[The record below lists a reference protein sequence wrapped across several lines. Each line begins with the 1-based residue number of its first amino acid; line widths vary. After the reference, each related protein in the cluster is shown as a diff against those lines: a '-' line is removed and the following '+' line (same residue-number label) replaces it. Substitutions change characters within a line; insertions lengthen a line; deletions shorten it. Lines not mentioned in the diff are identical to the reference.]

1 MVPTA
6 KNLFASV
13 IEELTLPNT
22 ESLVPSLRPKEARY
36 ERPSDEM
43 IMVPKRMLGQ
53 LALPNPAERGLGEA
67 NQLIVAQNTLMEQ
80 VLALANGDDM
90 DTRDMVSVMSVAAIV
105 IMSMVMLFQSMPTTM
120 LLKRLM

>member
-1 MVPTA
+1 MLPIA
-6 KNLFASV
+6 KNTVESV
-13 IEELTLPNT
+13 IDELALSNG
-22 ESLVPSLRPKEARY
+22 Y
-36 ERPSDEM
+36 QRPSDEM

-53 LALPNPAERGLGEA
+53 LALPNSTERGLGEA

-105 IMSMVMLFQSMPTTM
+105 IMSMVMLFQSMSTTM